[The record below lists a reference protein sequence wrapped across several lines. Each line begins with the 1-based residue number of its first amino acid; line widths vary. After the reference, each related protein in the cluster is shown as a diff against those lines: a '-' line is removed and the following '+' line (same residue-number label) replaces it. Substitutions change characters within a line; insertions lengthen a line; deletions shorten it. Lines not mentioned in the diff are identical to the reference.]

1 MQLIKDLELSLYP
14 QYTTGAKLQQ
24 LNSSARVTSYT
35 GKIPCLPFYAL
46 IDLYLFMHKV
56 GYWRFEPWDA
66 AALLS
71 TTFWSSLLLN
81 YLIIPFILWWL
92 LWIWFWM
99 KIA

>member
-1 MQLIKDLELSLYP
+1 MSVITQGESRFIWLLWNCSCQPDVMQLIKDLELSVYP

-56 GYWRFEPWDA
+56 GYWRFEP
-66 AALLS
+66 
-71 TTFWSSLLLN
+71 
-81 YLIIPFILWWL
+81 
-92 LWIWFWM
+92 
-99 KIA
+99 